1 MKFVAP
7 RWTTLAAGLLGLT
20 VAAAACSAS
29 NGSELDE
36 DDSSGGNSSVG
47 GSGEGGISLGTGGA
61 GTGTPTGN
69 NCTTDPAVDDDG
81 DGYSEND
88 GDCNDCDPNSN
99 PGAVEV
105 PTPTTGMGGAAPQP
119 ADENCDGQTDEP
131 KPVCDMGLALD
142 DTDAM
147 NAARAIDLCQQAGMN
162 GVGYGVVSAAYVRA
176 NGAAAASNAGNGL
189 LSDFGAVVPQSG
201 GAMLGLSSGFARDAT
216 DAGNCGMT
224 NLQSCTHN
232 GAGTPPPMF
241 PQDVPGC
248 TGGANINDDV
258 ALEVQLHSPTNATG
272 YSFDFAFMSFEFPE
286 WVCTTFNDQFIA
298 LVDPPPMGSINGN
311 ISFDSL
317 SNPVSVNIA
326 LFDNCDPSGIGQFA
340 TFCSAGCPSPPNPY
354 CPLGAGFMN
363 GTGFNEWGDS
373 GSTGWLVTTAPV
385 GPDEDVTIRFAIWDT
400 GDSALDSTV
409 LIDNFQWIGNSGE
422 PVDVGT
428 TPIPK

>member
-7 RWTTLAAGLLGLT
+7 GWTTLAAGLLGLT

-29 NGSELDE
+29 NGSELNE
-36 DDSSGGNSSVG
+36 DDGAGASGSSVG

-69 NCTTDPAVDDDG
+69 NCTTDPAVDDDL

-105 PTPTTGMGGAAPQP
+105 PTPTGTGGSPPQP

-131 KPVCDMGLALD
+131 KPVCDTGLAID
-142 DTDAM
+142 DSDPM

-162 GVGYGVVSAAYVRA
+162 GVSHGVVSAAYVRA
-176 NGAAAASNAGNGL
+176 NGAASTSTLGNGL
-189 LSDFGAVVPQSG
+189 LQDFGTVAPQSG
-201 GAMLGLSSGFARDAT
+201 EAMLGLSSGNARDAT
-216 DAGNCGMT
+216 DANFCGT
-224 NLQSCTHN
+224 QTCNHTS
-232 GAGTPPPMF
+232 AGTPPAGF

-248 TGGANINDDV
+248 TGGTNINDDV

-272 YSFDFAFMSFEFPE
+272 YSFDFAFMSYEFPE

-298 LVDPPPMGSINGN
+298 LVDPAPMGAINGN

-326 LFDNCDPSGIGQFA
+326 LFDNCDPSGIGSFA
-340 TFCSAGCPSPPNPY
+340 QFCSSGCPAPPNPY
-354 CPLGAGFMN
+354 CPLGPGFMN
-363 GTGFNEWGDS
+363 GTGFNETPSADA

-409 LIDNFQWIGNSGE
+409 LIDNFQWIGNSGD